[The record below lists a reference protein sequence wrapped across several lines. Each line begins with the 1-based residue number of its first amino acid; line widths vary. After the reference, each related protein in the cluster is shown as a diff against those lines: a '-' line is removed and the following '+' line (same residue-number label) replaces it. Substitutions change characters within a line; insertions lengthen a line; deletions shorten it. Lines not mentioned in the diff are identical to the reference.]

1 MNRRQNGHYRE
12 ARFPAIPDRKSKKFI
27 SIPAENGAELISEI
41 IDSKILMKKTAKMP
55 SHSNIVTQSQKV
67 TRIWTLLLKQISWIR
82 R

>member
-41 IDSKILMKKTAKMP
+41 IKKLLTHHFPAE
-55 SHSNIVTQSQKV
+55 KV
-67 TRIWTLLLKQISWIR
+67 GAR
-82 R
+82 